1 MLRLWESPKRNAG
14 NEVQKIMISN
24 KKVVQH
30 ISSFC
35 KALALTDWVFSPGS
49 RNAPFTL
56 SIAPDSDFNCIT
68 ITDERSAAFIA
79 LGMSLH
85 SQKATVLSCTSGT
98 ASLNYASAVAE
109 AHYQKV
115 PLLIITSDRPQHWID
130 KGEGQSIRQKEIYQN
145 YAKSSYHIN
154 DFDAEK
160 EIIEVLKNIE
170 LDLFSG
176 KKGPVHLNVSFEEP
190 LYETAPKNDTEFTPA
205 LVSPNQFDDITG
217 LHEQWQAA
225 SQIMILCGQANA
237 KEHQQMSLMAM
248 ELNVDSR
255 VVVLTETTSNVSG
268 FQYVNCIDRTLERV
282 PKEDANYQPD
292 LLITLGDAII
302 SKKIKNFLRAVP
314 NLVHWHIQEHADRVD
329 TYNALEKV
337 LNISPSKFTRFAN
350 LTKTVS
356 LDSDFSNKWMSASF
370 LAKEQH
376 DIYLRT
382 CSWSDLKA
390 HEILQ
395 DTYPDNINL
404 HFSNSSVIRYNQ
416 LFTPIQT
423 NIYYSNRGVSGI
435 DGCTSAA
442 IGVSLN
448 SDRFNVLVTGD
459 LGFVYDSNAFW
470 NTLKVPNLRVIVI
483 NNNGGGIFRIIP
495 GPETTEVLDTYFEVG
510 NSASIEHICKA
521 FNIGYRKATNESELD
536 AQLETFYSAQ
546 SDRPIV
552 LEVVTPNLE
561 NDKVLKAYFNN
572 LKN

>member
-1 MLRLWESPKRNAG
+1 
-14 NEVQKIMISN
+14 MISN

-35 KALALTDWVFSPGS
+35 KALELTDWVFSPGS

-56 SIAPDSDFNCIT
+56 SVAPDSDFNCIT
-68 ITDERSAAFIA
+68 IIDERSASFIA
-79 LGMSLH
+79 LGKSLR

-98 ASLNYASAVAE
+98 ASLNYASAIAE
-109 AHYQKV
+109 AHYQKI
-115 PLLIITSDRPQHWID
+115 PLFIITSDRPQHWID
-130 KGEGQSIRQKEIYQN
+130 QGEGQSIQQKEVYQN
-145 YAKSSYHIN
+145 YAKASYHIN
-154 DFDAEK
+154 DFDADEK
-160 EIIEVLKNIE
+160 ITEVLRNIE
-170 LDLFSG
+170 IDLFSG

-190 LYETAPKNDTEFTPA
+190 LYETVSENTIEYIPA
-205 LVSPNQFDDITG
+205 LMPINKNNNVSE
-217 LHEQWQAA
+217 LAEQWDKA
-225 SQIMILCGQANA
+225 SQIMILCGQANS
-237 KEHQQMSLMAM
+237 KERQQMSLMAM

-255 VVVLTETTSNVSG
+255 VIVLTETTANVSG

-282 PKEDANYQPD
+282 PKGDANYQPD

-314 NLVHWHIQEHADRVD
+314 NLAHWHVQKHADRVD
-329 TYNALEKV
+329 TYNALKKV

-382 CSWSDLKA
+382 CPWSDLKV
-390 HEILQ
+390 HEVLQ
-395 DTYPDNINL
+395 DTFPDNINL

-416 LFTPIQT
+416 LFTPIPT
-423 NIYYSNRGVSGI
+423 NIYFSNRGVSGI
-435 DGCTSAA
+435 DGCTSTA
-442 IGVSLN
+442 IGVSLG

-470 NTLKVPNLRVIVI
+470 NTLKVPNLRIIVI

-495 GPETTEVLDTYFEVG
+495 GPETTEVLDDYFEVG
-510 NSASIEHICKA
+510 NPASIEHICKA
-521 FNIGYRKATNESELD
+521 FNASYRKAESESELEE
-536 AQLETFYSAQ
+536 QLETFYSTE

-552 LEVVTPNLE
+552 LEVFTPNLE
-561 NDKVLKAYFNN
+561 NDKVLKAYFAGLNN
-572 LKN
+572 